1 MKDLKN
7 LEIGEYFRILWRRKY
22 YCLAT
27 FVLVAAGAF
36 VYAWRMPDVFKS
48 ETRIR
53 VDEPIGSDVGSAL
66 RMSSEDRINS
76 IREQLASRT
85 FLERLIE
92 QYQMFGYGK
101 DPGFVMENALRAV
114 QRRIRIDK
122 TSNNT
127 FTISFVATEP
137 QFAQTFTR
145 QLAQEVIRISN
156 SSRKDRVLATD
167 QFIDEQL
174 RQSAEL
180 LKAQE
185 EKIAKFKLQHL
196 GELPQQSSAN
206 MSALTGLHSQ
216 LSTVESAIQ
225 QAQERQKLLDFNYQE
240 RKRLSEMS
248 QKLATAGIE
257 VKPEGIVRETPTA
270 AEAELKAKKSQIEQ
284 YLARYTS
291 SHPDVVRL
299 ARDIERLEQ
308 QVKEE
313 RSARRAVTAEAGEK
327 TGSEEIRTASIST
340 VNEDALEA
348 AYQFQTG
355 SIKNEIAKRENE
367 RQELLRQI
375 KIYQNRLNLAPA
387 LEQELT
393 TLMREA
399 DILRARYETL
409 QKQKFSTEM
418 ATNVETDIRN
428 ETYRVIDEANL
439 PVKPEAPNRLHMIL
453 IGIGGGLV
461 LGIGA
466 AYGREMLDT
475 TIGSEQEAK
484 RVLNLPVL
492 ATISTVPGAKK
503 TA

>member
-22 YCLAT
+22 YCLIT

-53 VDEPIGSDVGSAL
+53 VDEPIGSENYAGSAL

-101 DPGFVMENALRAV
+101 DPGFVMEKAVRTV
-114 QRRIRIDK
+114 QRQIRIDK

-257 VKPEGIVRETPTA
+257 VKPRNRQETPTA
-270 AEAELKAKKSQIEQ
+270 AEAELKAKS
-284 YLARYTS
+284 RS
-291 SHPDVVRL
+291 SSIWPDIQAATLMGPAPAISSRP
-299 ARDIERLEQ
+299 
-308 QVKEE
+308 
-313 RSARRAVTAEAGEK
+313 AEGRTLGQK
-327 TGSEEIRTASIST
+327 GSYRGGWRKDSEEIRTANLT
-340 VNEDALEA
+340 VNEWA
-348 AYQFQTG
+348 
-355 SIKNEIAKRENE
+355 
-367 RQELLRQI
+367 
-375 KIYQNRLNLAPA
+375 
-387 LEQELT
+387 
-393 TLMREA
+393 
-399 DILRARYETL
+399 
-409 QKQKFSTEM
+409 
-418 ATNVETDIRN
+418 
-428 ETYRVIDEANL
+428 
-439 PVKPEAPNRLHMIL
+439 
-453 IGIGGGLV
+453 GGGLSV
-461 LGIGA
+461 PD
-466 AYGREMLDT
+466 REH
-475 TIGSEQEAK
+475 QERNRQAGNE
-484 RVLNLPVL
+484 R
-492 ATISTVPGAKK
+492 
-503 TA
+503 

>member
-122 TSNNT
+122 TSNTT
-127 FTISFVATEP
+127 FTISFVAAEP

-225 QAQERQKLLDFNYQE
+225 QAQERQKLQDRAARISAVAFDKRPAFVQASRLASAAQAIKARVEGGMKLGDVLDSLDATE
-240 RKRLSEMS
+240 RAAVDW
-248 QKLATAGIE
+248 LADQL
-257 VKPEGIVRETPTA
+257 TA
-270 AEAELKAKKSQIEQ
+270 A
-284 YLARYTS
+284 
-291 SHPDVVRL
+291 
-299 ARDIERLEQ
+299 
-308 QVKEE
+308 
-313 RSARRAVTAEAGEK
+313 
-327 TGSEEIRTASIST
+327 RT
-340 VNEDALEA
+340 N
-348 AYQFQTG
+348 
-355 SIKNEIAKRENE
+355 
-367 RQELLRQI
+367 
-375 KIYQNRLNLAPA
+375 
-387 LEQELT
+387 
-393 TLMREA
+393 
-399 DILRARYETL
+399 
-409 QKQKFSTEM
+409 
-418 ATNVETDIRN
+418 
-428 ETYRVIDEANL
+428 
-439 PVKPEAPNRLHMIL
+439 
-453 IGIGGGLV
+453 
-461 LGIGA
+461 
-466 AYGREMLDT
+466 
-475 TIGSEQEAK
+475 
-484 RVLNLPVL
+484 
-492 ATISTVPGAKK
+492 
-503 TA
+503 